1 MKKRMLA
8 LLAVLCC
15 VALVAALFVACNN
28 GEKGQTEDNNTG
40 VTTPGD
46 DDAQQG
52 GETPDDEGQG
62 GETPD
67 DEQGGDT
74 QDPADPDEGA
84 ENPDE
89 DINEPE
95 TPDEDIEE
103 PENPGE
109 DEGLAP
115 PTTIDDLFP
124 DNTDNGMTDEEFAE
138 ALKNANEYKK
148 IIIDNLNSY
157 LYETISLFTNNMT
170 VDKIE
175 NAVWR
180 LMADENDST
189 KVKKITIQFDY
200 NFADTNQLFY
210 VRSVVPK
217 NDLTFAELYRGDATV
232 LESAFEVSR
241 FGGAKYTTD
250 LSFSHDPSI
259 QESSAALTEALK
271 NVAIK
276 DGDLEIEIDESAEFY
291 IKDRG
296 SSIDTIL
303 KSEVRYM
310 ELFVKTDFGY
320 QQIGYSVAMVNP
332 SWNIETLVKQVESG
346 KYRSYFLSN
355 GKGEFTGHII
365 DVADN
370 VDADA
375 VGE

>member
-28 GEKGQTEDNNTG
+28 GEEGQTDNNTG
-40 VTTPGD
+40 VTTPAD

-52 GETPDDEGQG
+52 AETPDDEQG
-62 GETPD
+62 GETTDPD

-74 QDPADPDEGA
+74 QDPADPDEG
-84 ENPDE
+84 EEDPDE
-89 DINEPE
+89 DIEEPE
-95 TPDEDIEE
+95 TPDEDIDEPIIPEE
-103 PENPGE
+103 KE
-109 DEGLAP
+109 
-115 PTTIDDLFP
+115 PTTISELLSA
-124 DNTDNGMTDEEFAE
+124 DESYQQE
-138 ALKNANEYKK
+138 ALNALMKVSLSN
-148 IIIDNLNSY
+148 I
-157 LYETISLFTNNMT
+157 LYCATFNAAGKEPSTDIT
-170 VDKIE
+170 KIE
-175 NAVWR
+175 N
-180 LMADENDST
+180 L
-189 KVKKITIQFDY
+189 KVDISNNIGDTINKFKVYFTFDLSDKANY
-200 NFADTNQLFY
+200 YFIMNVEPKGEVSLSDLFALKDDTNGEIL
-210 VRSVVPK
+210 
-217 NDLTFAELYRGDATV
+217 NA
-232 LESAFEVSR
+232 LESKFKLER
-241 FGGAKYTTD
+241 GGA
-250 LSFSHDPSI
+250 SFTREYVFQYNPSI

-370 VDADA
+370 GDADA

>member
-28 GEKGQTEDNNTG
+28 GEKGQTNNTG
-40 VTTPGD
+40 VTTPAD

-74 QDPADPDEGA
+74 QDPADPDEG
-84 ENPDE
+84 EEDPDE
-89 DINEPE
+89 DINESEP
-95 TPDEDIEE
+95 PDEGIEG

-124 DNTDNGMTDEEFAE
+124 DNTDNGMTDEEFAK
-138 ALKNANEYKK
+138 ALNDANEYKK
-148 IIIDNLNSY
+148 IIIENLNSY
-157 LYETISLFTNNMT
+157 LYETIALFTNTMAI
-170 VDKIE
+170 DKIE

-189 KVKKITIQFDY
+189 KVKKITIQFNY
-200 NFADTNQLFY
+200 KSADTNQVFY

-217 NDLTFAELYRGDATV
+217 NNLTFAELYQGDAAV
-232 LESAFEVSR
+232 LESAFEKSR

-250 LSFSHDPSI
+250 LSFSHNPSI

-365 DVADN
+365 YVADN

>member
-28 GEKGQTEDNNTG
+28 GEKGQSVDNNTG

-52 GETPDDEGQG
+52 AETPDDEEQG

-74 QDPADPDEGA
+74 QDPADPDEGE

-95 TPDEDIEE
+95 TPDEDIEGPIV
-103 PENPGE
+103 PEE
-109 DEGLAP
+109 KE
-115 PTTIDDLFP
+115 PTTISELLSGDEVYQQEALNALTKACTDSLLFNALDRVNIDVATADKNKIQDLQIDISENNCDSITKFKLYFTYNESDKLNYYFIVNIEP
-124 DNTDNGMTDEEFAE
+124 TEEVTLSELLAVNDQNVADEDNTVLSTIIEKFALGRAGADFTFDE
-138 ALKNANEYKK
+138 
-148 IIIDNLNSY
+148 
-157 LYETISLFTNNMT
+157 
-170 VDKIE
+170 
-175 NAVWR
+175 
-180 LMADENDST
+180 
-189 KVKKITIQFDY
+189 
-200 NFADTNQLFY
+200 
-210 VRSVVPK
+210 
-217 NDLTFAELYRGDATV
+217 TFRY
-232 LESAFEVSR
+232 
-241 FGGAKYTTD
+241 
-250 LSFSHDPSI
+250 DPSI

-291 IKDRG
+291 IVDG
-296 SSIDTIL
+296 GYTVDTIL
-303 KSEVRYM
+303 ESEARRVT
-310 ELFVKTDFGY
+310 LFAKTDHGY
-320 QQIGYSVAMVNP
+320 QELVYRIAYENYDIGKLVEKINAGRYRMAVAD
-332 SWNIETLVKQVESG
+332 
-346 KYRSYFLSN
+346 
-355 GKGEFTGHII
+355 KGEFTGHII
-365 DVADN
+365 SVKDN

>member
-28 GEKGQTEDNNTG
+28 GEKGQSVDNNTG

-67 DEQGGDT
+67 DEQGGET
-74 QDPADPDEGA
+74 QDPADPDEGE

-95 TPDEDIEE
+95 TPDEDIEGPIV
-103 PENPGE
+103 PEE
-109 DEGLAP
+109 KE
-115 PTTIDDLFP
+115 PTTISELLS
-124 DNTDNGMTDEEFAE
+124 GDEVYQQE
-138 ALKNANEYKK
+138 ALNALMKVSLSN
-148 IIIDNLNSY
+148 I
-157 LYETISLFTNNMT
+157 LYCATFNAAGKEPSTDIT
-170 VDKIE
+170 KIE
-175 NAVWR
+175 N
-180 LMADENDST
+180 L
-189 KVKKITIQFDY
+189 KVDISNNIGDTINEFKVYFTFDLSDKANY
-200 NFADTNQLFY
+200 YFIMNVEPKGEVSLSDLFALKDDTNGEIL
-210 VRSVVPK
+210 
-217 NDLTFAELYRGDATV
+217 NA
-232 LESAFEVSR
+232 LESKFKLER
-241 FGGAKYTTD
+241 GGALFTREYV
-250 LSFSHDPSI
+250 FEYDPSI

-291 IKDRG
+291 IKDGGYRV
-296 SSIDTIL
+296 DTIL
-303 KSEVRYM
+303 ESEARQVT
-310 ELFVKTDFGY
+310 LFVKTDHGY
-320 QQIGYSVAMVNP
+320 QELGYRIAINAGRYRMV
-332 SWNIETLVKQVESG
+332 G
-346 KYRSYFLSN
+346 AD
-355 GKGEFTGHII
+355 KGEFTGHII

-370 VDADA
+370 GDADA

>member
-1 MKKRMLA
+1 M
-8 LLAVLCC
+8 LCC

-28 GEKGQTEDNNTG
+28 GEKGQTNNTG
-40 VTTPGD
+40 VTTPAD

-74 QDPADPDEGA
+74 QDPADPDEG
-84 ENPDE
+84 EEDPDE
-89 DINEPE
+89 DINESEP
-95 TPDEDIEE
+95 PDEGIEG

-124 DNTDNGMTDEEFAE
+124 DNTDNGMTDEEFAK
-138 ALKNANEYKK
+138 ALNDANEYKK
-148 IIIDNLNSY
+148 IIIENLNSY
-157 LYETISLFTNNMT
+157 LYETIALFTNTMAI
-170 VDKIE
+170 DKIE

-189 KVKKITIQFDY
+189 KVKKITIQFNY
-200 NFADTNQLFY
+200 KSADTNQVFY

-217 NDLTFAELYRGDATV
+217 NNLTFAELYQGDAAV
-232 LESAFEVSR
+232 LESAFEKSR

-250 LSFSHDPSI
+250 LSFSHNPSI

-365 DVADN
+365 YVADN

>member
-28 GEKGQTEDNNTG
+28 GEKGQSVDNNTG

-52 GETPDDEGQG
+52 AETPDDEGQG
-62 GETPD
+62 GETADPD

-74 QDPADPDEGA
+74 QDPAAPDEG
-84 ENPDE
+84 EE
-89 DINEPE
+89 D
-95 TPDEDIEE
+95 PDEDIEE
-103 PENPGE
+103 PETPDE

-124 DNTDNGMTDEEFAE
+124 DNTDNGITDEEFAK
-138 ALKNANEYKK
+138 ALNDANEYKK
-148 IIIDNLNSY
+148 IIIENLNSY
-157 LYETISLFTNNMT
+157 LYETIALFTNTMAI
-170 VDKIE
+170 DKIE

-189 KVKKITIQFDY
+189 KVKKITIQFNY
-200 NFADTNQLFY
+200 KSADTNQVFY

-217 NDLTFAELYRGDATV
+217 NNLTFAELYQGDAAV
-232 LESAFEVSR
+232 LESAFEKSR

-250 LSFSHDPSI
+250 LSFSHNPSI

-370 VDADA
+370 GDADA